1 MISFGFQFSMH
12 HLVCNRMKHVK
23 LNNVCDDMLE
33 EKRLIIM
40 AIEYLSNLRCS
51 YCDEK
56 GHDISRCK
64 KDASIIQMI
73 VNSKTCPDFKN
84 MSYRLL
90 KRLAAFYK
98 IKVTLPALRLV
109 IQLTRRWN
117 NDNITNNTEN
127 ICCENVII
135 GEDAMEIDETKKQ
148 CSICYENL
156 EETNVCITKCSH
168 TFCLSCIISYCKH
181 DKKTEFQCPM
191 CREVLYRNETQLVQQ
206 NNTPWIPQTQLNMAI
221 DLDDIITD
229 QGIQLPTVQEFHDF
243 MVSMEE
249 RTNQQIE
256 NLFDISDSLIAE
268 PIDTTTFIQNEEIA
282 ELFETPTMTSDV
294 IRYEYNMDI

>member
-1 MISFGFQFSMH
+1 
-12 HLVCNRMKHVK
+12 
-23 LNNVCDDMLE
+23 
-33 EKRLIIM
+33 
-40 AIEYLSNLRCS
+40 
-51 YCDEK
+51 
-56 GHDISRCK
+56 
-64 KDASIIQMI
+64 
-73 VNSKTCPDFKN
+73 
-84 MSYRLL
+84 
-90 KRLAAFYK
+90 
-98 IKVTLPALRLV
+98 
-109 IQLTRRWN
+109 
-117 NDNITNNTEN
+117 
-127 ICCENVII
+127 
-135 GEDAMEIDETKKQ
+135 
-148 CSICYENL
+148 
-156 EETNVCITKCSH
+156 
-168 TFCLSCIISYCKH
+168 
-181 DKKTEFQCPM
+181 M

-206 NNTPWIPQTQLNMAI
+206 NNTPWIPQTQINTAI